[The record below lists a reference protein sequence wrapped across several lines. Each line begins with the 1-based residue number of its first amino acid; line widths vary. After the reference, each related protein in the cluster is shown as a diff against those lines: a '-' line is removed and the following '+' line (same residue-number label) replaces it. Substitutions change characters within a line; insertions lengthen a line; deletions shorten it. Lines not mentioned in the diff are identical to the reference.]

1 MPTGFLTITSYG
13 AVANDGVDDTTAIQ
27 NAVNAASS
35 QGKGLWVPPGQF
47 EISNHVNLANVT
59 LRGAGPWFS
68 ILHGASSCLGGLF
81 ATGSNVRI
89 FDLAVFGDNVVR
101 NNSVCHTGIEGN
113 FGTGSMIQ
121 NVWVEHTKT
130 GMWPDTGTNGLYVG
144 ESRIRDTWADG
155 INIHGGAANVVF
167 TQSQVRGTGDD
178 AMAMDSENGTDAND
192 ALLFDTAQSPTLAND
207 AAVYGGGNMRIENNL
222 LADTVAAGG
231 GVNVSTAF
239 GNPFNGPVSVQHNT
253 LIRTG
258 SREPNLGTNY
268 GGIWVFAKNSNITT
282 PVAVNDNS
290 VQDST
295 YSGIVLDYNM
305 TISGIVFSNIAITT
319 TGLYGIE
326 IVSAGSGTFSNV
338 TVTGAPSGGL
348 SLTGGFVITRGSG
361 DTGW

>member
-1 MPTGFLTITSYG
+1 
-13 AVANDGVDDTTAIQ
+13 
-27 NAVNAASS
+27 
-35 QGKGLWVPPGQF
+35 
-47 EISNHVNLANVT
+47 
-59 LRGAGPWFS
+59 
-68 ILHGASSCLGGLF
+68 
-81 ATGSNVRI
+81 
-89 FDLAVFGDNVVR
+89 
-101 NNSVCHTGIEGN
+101 
-113 FGTGSMIQ
+113 
-121 NVWVEHTKT
+121 
-130 GMWPDTGTNGLYVG
+130 
-144 ESRIRDTWADG
+144 
-155 INIHGGAANVVF
+155 VF

-222 LADTVAAGG
+222 LFDTVAAGG

-253 LIRTG
+253 MVRTG

-268 GGIWVFAKNSNITT
+268 GGVWIFAKNSNITV
-282 PVAVNDNS
+282 PVTVNDNLI
-290 VQDST
+290 QDST
-295 YSGIVLDYNM
+295 YSGIVLDFNM
-305 TISGIVFSNIAITT
+305 TISGIVFSNDQITT

-326 IVSAGSGTFSNV
+326 IVSAGSGTFTNV